1 VLVFDPTIET
11 PIPLAQVPRIKWLP
25 KRPHLATIHRW
36 VLKGIRGVRLE
47 VLRVGGTLCTS
58 EARLVAFFEKLT
70 STDHSDARPVTTGAA
85 RRQQCRVD
93 AELDAA
99 GIR

>member
-1 VLVFDPTIET
+1 MFDPIIEP

-70 STDHSDARPVTTGAA
+70 SAGHACDAQPTTTAGAK
-85 RRQQCRVD
+85 RQQRRVD